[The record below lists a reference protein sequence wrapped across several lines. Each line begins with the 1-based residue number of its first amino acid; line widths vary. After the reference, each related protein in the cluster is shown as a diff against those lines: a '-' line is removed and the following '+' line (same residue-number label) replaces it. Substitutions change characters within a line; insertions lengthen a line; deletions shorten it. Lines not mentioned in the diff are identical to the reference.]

1 MKLSIIIPVFKV
13 EKYLRKCLDSC
24 LNQDISADMYEIIA
38 VNDGSPDKCEII
50 LNEYS
55 KKYPQLS
62 VINQSNQGLSIA
74 RNKGLENARG
84 DYVWFID
91 SDDWIEPQSLSLIIK
106 SLDSISKDGK
116 TIDIIQIGYRNVF
129 EGDEKIT
136 IPKLPQWHGI
146 ITGAD
151 YMTLPHLPTPVQF
164 NIYRRSLLLK
174 ENLFFYP
181 EIYHE
186 DIEFKPRVLH
196 FCKSCICIEKK
207 IYNYLKRNTG
217 NITASFKLKNG
228 LDLNT
233 TNESLSEFI
242 STHSL
247 SQTEK
252 QYFTNR
258 ICITCNLII
267 NGFRFL
273 NPYDRKILAS
283 RFLKNKNV
291 FKIMRNSSCVKYKL
305 EGYLLSLFPK
315 ITLRLLNKLSSHKN

>member
-1 MKLSIIIPVFKV
+1 MKLSIIIPVYKV

-38 VNDGSPDKCEII
+38 VNDGSPDKCGII

-55 KKYPQLS
+55 KKYSRLS

-84 DYVWFID
+84 EYVWFID
-91 SDDWIEPQSLSLIIK
+91 SDDWIEPRSLSLIIN
-106 SLDSISKDGK
+106 SLDSVSKDGNAV
-116 TIDIIQIGYRNVF
+116 DIIQIGYRNVF
-129 EGDEKIT
+129 ENDGRIM
-136 IPKLPQWHGI
+136 IPEQPQWRGV

-181 EIYHE
+181 GIYHE

-196 FCKSCICIEKK
+196 FCKNCICIEKD

-228 LDLNT
+228 LDLNI
-233 TNESLSEFI
+233 TNESLFEFI
-242 STHSL
+242 SNHSL
-247 SQTEK
+247 SEFEK

-258 ICITCNLII
+258 IALTCNLII
-267 NGFRFL
+267 NGYRFL
-273 NPYDRKILAS
+273 EPSDRKILAM
-283 RFLKNKNV
+283 RFLKNTNV
-291 FKIMRNSSCVKYKL
+291 FKLMRKSSNVKYKL
-305 EGYLLSLFPK
+305 EGCFLSLIPR
-315 ITLRLLNKLSSHKN
+315 ITLRLLSQMSSYRN